1 VPWPFYT
8 TEIKKAMSK
17 TYRTCQALALGI
29 LVGYLGS
36 YAWAL
41 ISSEKSEKDPIK
53 PTQTHPE
60 TILN

>member
-1 VPWPFYT
+1 
-8 TEIKKAMSK
+8 MNK
-17 TYRTCQALALGI
+17 TYRSGQALALGI

-41 ISSEKSEKDPIK
+41 ISSEKNQTALNPPS
-53 PTQTHPE
+53 THPE

>member
-1 VPWPFYT
+1 
-8 TEIKKAMSK
+8 MSK
-17 TYRTCQALALGI
+17 TYRACQALALGI

-41 ISSEKSEKDPIK
+41 ISSEKNQTALNPQ
-53 PTQTHPE
+53 PTNQE

>member
-1 VPWPFYT
+1 
-8 TEIKKAMSK
+8 MSK
-17 TYRTCQALALGI
+17 TYQTCQALALGI

-41 ISSEKSEKDPIK
+41 ISSEKSEKALNP
-53 PTQTHPE
+53 PPTHPE

>member
-1 VPWPFYT
+1 MPWPFYT

-41 ISSEKSEKDPIK
+41 ISSEKNQTALNPQ
-53 PTQTHPE
+53 PTNQE